1 MLLNRLNEKSS
12 LKEVLKMSDTQND
25 EDARTIFVR
34 GIAEEVDQEIL
45 FELFQNAGPLVKVNI
60 PIDKETKRKKNFCFV
75 QFQHRESVK
84 YAMELFR
91 DIKLFGNRLTM
102 QNRTAGGGNRGPQR
116 DQNQG
121 TPSHQHNQAQ
131 RTMSAPMPIGGPP
144 IGQFN
149 PLYGHQGG
157 MVQNPYN
164 NEMLVAQQQMMMQQQ
179 MNYNRQHSDN
189 SQDYRLQNPYPEYQ
203 QQQNQQQ
210 DRRHHD
216 DRSRNNQDQQNF
228 DRRQQGHN
236 REDRSRP
243 AFDRQHSQGNDF
255 RDRSHDRRSY
265 DNRNNSNQHGG
276 NHDRRRY

>member
-1 MLLNRLNEKSS
+1 VPPNRFNEKSS
-12 LKEVLKMSDTQND
+12 LKEALKMSDTQND

-75 QFQHRESVK
+75 QFQHIESVK

-121 TPSHQHNQAQ
+121 PPSHQHAQ
-131 RTMSAPMPIGGPP
+131 RTMSAPMPIGRPP

-189 SQDYRLQNPYPEYQ
+189 SYPNPYPEYQ
-203 QQQNQQQ
+203 QQNHQQ

-228 DRRQQGHN
+228 DRRQRGHN

-243 AFDRQHSQGNDF
+243 AFDRRRSQGNDF

-265 DNRNNSNQHGG
+265 DNRNNSNQHG
-276 NHDRRRY
+276 RRRY